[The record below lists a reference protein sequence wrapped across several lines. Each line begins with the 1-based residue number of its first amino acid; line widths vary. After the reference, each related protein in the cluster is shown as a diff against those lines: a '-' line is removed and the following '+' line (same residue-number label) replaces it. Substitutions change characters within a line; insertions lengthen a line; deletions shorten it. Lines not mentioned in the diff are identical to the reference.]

1 MSVLRS
7 IFTTFAKFEVI
18 SKKNQKVKNTI
29 LLCVCNSLNCYL
41 RLFIHLDLILT
52 SNPFIGFSLAKFRIL
67 IGQLLS
73 SSSFQDSQ
81 MLQLLSRFF
90 HVWKPPPTLS
100 SEQCCWDRMLFI
112 LFSVPQNFGK
122 STSKFSG
129 VRCVCSGLVFYLF
142 IRNLLFFAWAP
153 EQ

>member
-52 SNPFIGFSLAKFRIL
+52 SNPFIAFSLAKFRIL

-73 SSSFQDSQ
+73 SSSFQTHRCYS
-81 MLQLLSRFF
+81 FF
-90 HVWKPPPTLS
+90 HVSSMFENLRLTSHLNNAAGTGCSSSCFLS
-100 SEQCCWDRMLFI
+100 LRTSERAHQSFLVLDVSAVGWFFI
-112 LFSVPQNFGK
+112 FL
-122 STSKFSG
+122 
-129 VRCVCSGLVFYLF
+129 
-142 IRNLLFFAWAP
+142 
-153 EQ
+153 